1 MISGATQAIRASG
14 APYGQLPGGVFV
26 AAADVNG
33 DGRADVIAAPGSG
46 NGPVIVYNIAT
57 LTPIASF
64 APYGTTSPG
73 GVRVA
78 ATDLTGDGRAEI
90 ITVPGPGR
98 EPELR
103 VFSGATF
110 ALLSAQLALQ
120 PTYTGGVFVSAS
132 PARRLGLP
140 VTNWIVTQRFV
151 SVSGPDN
158 CWVREQRQRL
168 TGVVFADLPMA
179 VTRSNGAIRLDGSFF
194 QVNYRGTYTGTE
206 VTASGVAPLEG
217 GGRRCQ
223 DGTSFT
229 QMAGA
234 SALSG
239 SFSAD
244 DQRATLTE
252 VNSYRLTTGELVTYT
267 WDWQATRRP

>member
-1 MISGATQAIRASG
+1 MTRRAFMIVTCLSSLILSASG
-14 APYGQLPGGVFV
+14 ALAQPPQQTGANEITLTGSWLVT
-26 AAADVNG
+26 AASG
-33 DGRADVIAAPGSG
+33 DGDDYWLVFIR
-46 NGPVIVYNIAT
+46 NNR
-57 LTPIASF
+57 LF
-64 APYGTTSPG
+64 N
-73 GVRVA
+73 R
-78 ATDLTGDGRAEI
+78 
-90 ITVPGPGR
+90 
-98 EPELR
+98 
-103 VFSGATF
+103 FSGATF
-110 ALLSAQLALQ
+110 ALLSAQLAFQ
-120 PTYTGGVFVSAS
+120 PTYTGGVFVAAS
-132 PARRLGLP
+132 QARRLGTP

-151 SVSGPDN
+151 SVNGPDN

-168 TGVVFADLPMA
+168 TGAVFADLPMA

-194 QVNYRGTYTGTE
+194 LVNYRGTYSGTE

-244 DQRATLTE
+244 DQRATLTA
-252 VNSYRLTTGELVTYT
+252 RGAGR
-267 WDWQATRRP
+267 DR

>member
-1 MISGATQAIRASG
+1 MQGVGFRPFVAGLARRLGLGGMVRNDSGSVVIEDEGPRDAIHAFVNVAAGDVDGDGRVEVIVAQAAGGIVAVISGATQAITASG
-14 APYGQLPGGVFV
+14 APHGQLPGGVFV

-57 LTPIASF
+57 LTPVTSF

-194 QVNYRGTYTGTE
+194 QVNYRGTLHGY
-206 VTASGVAPLEG
+206 
-217 GGRRCQ
+217 
-223 DGTSFT
+223 
-229 QMAGA
+229 
-234 SALSG
+234 
-239 SFSAD
+239 
-244 DQRATLTE
+244 
-252 VNSYRLTTGELVTYT
+252 
-267 WDWQATRRP
+267 